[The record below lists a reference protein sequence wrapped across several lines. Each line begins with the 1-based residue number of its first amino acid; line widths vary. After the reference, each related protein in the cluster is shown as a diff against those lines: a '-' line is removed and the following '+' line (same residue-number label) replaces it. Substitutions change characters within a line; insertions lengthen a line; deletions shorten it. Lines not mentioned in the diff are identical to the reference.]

1 MIRPEQRELFD
12 QLLEQVLDDLPDDLH
27 ALTEEVPVIVEDY
40 PSPAL
45 ADELDLDAPDG
56 LCGLHDGVALT
67 ERSVEASAELP
78 TMIYLFRAG
87 IIAMSRDDRGRLDH
101 QQLRHQIRLTLLHEI
116 GHHFGF
122 DEDDLRE
129 LGYE

>member
-1 MIRPEQRELFD
+1 MIRPDQRALFD
-12 QLLEQVLDDLPDDLH
+12 QLLEQELADLPDDLH
-27 ALTEEVPVIVEDY
+27 ALLEEVPLIVEDY

-45 ADELDLDAPDG
+45 SDELDLGAPDG

-78 TMIYLFRAG
+78 TMIYLFRVG
-87 IIAMSRDDRGRLDH
+87 IIGMSRDARGRLDH
-101 QQLRHQIRLTLLHEI
+101 AELRHQIRVTLLHEI

-122 DEDDLRE
+122 EEDDLRA

>member
-1 MIRPEQRELFD
+1 MIRPDQRALFD
-12 QLLEQVLDDLPDDLH
+12 QLLEQVLADLPDDLH
-27 ALTEEVPVIVEDY
+27 ALLEEVPLIVEDY

-45 ADELDLDAPDG
+45 SDELGLEAPDG

-78 TMIYLFRAG
+78 TMIYLFRVG
-87 IIAMSRDDRGRLDH
+87 IIGMARDARGRLDH
-101 QQLRHQIRLTLLHEI
+101 AELRHQIRVTLLHEI

-122 DEDDLRE
+122 EEDDLRA